1 MFVNETLLLFIF
13 CIFAKISDAMENI
26 FVEKFGGA
34 SVNSADAVRNVKH
47 ILSLED
53 KKRIVVISA
62 MGKTTNKLENIVN
75 MWFNDATFFT
85 QQYEELKDYHTN
97 IIEDLFSGD
106 DTESCKVKI
115 NLLFTELKN
124 KMLHIP
130 NTDYNFLYDSI
141 VSYGEKISTT
151 IVSEYLNAC
160 GLKNKLVSAVD
171 LIKTDNNYRD
181 ANVNWELTKTSVKQ
195 TLEPIFPFVNMVIT
209 QGFIGGTKEN
219 LSVTLGREGS
229 DYSAAI
235 LAHCMEC
242 KSMTIWKDVPGLLN
256 ADPKRVEK
264 TTKLSSIPFKEAI
277 ELSYYG
283 ATIIHP
289 KTIKPLENLS
299 IPLYIKSFVN
309 PEDEGSVICSNP
321 NIVPVVPNYIFKDNQ
336 LLLSIFPKDFSFIA
350 EKNIAT
356 IFDILAKN
364 KVKVNLMQNSAI
376 SFSVCFDEN
385 RNILPQLLEDLQ
397 HDFKVRYNTQLQLIT
412 IRHYDQASIDDVL
425 QGREKIIEQR
435 SRRTVQFLVNMK

>member
-1 MFVNETLLLFIF
+1 
-13 CIFAKISDAMENI
+13 MENI

-75 MWFNDATFFT
+75 MWFNDSTFYT
-85 QQYEELKDYHTN
+85 QQYEELIEYHTN
-97 IIEDLFSGD
+97 IIEDLFSGEES
-106 DTESCKVKI
+106 ESCKVKI
-115 NLLFTELKN
+115 NLLFIELKN
-124 KMLHIP
+124 RMLHIP

-141 VSYGEKISTT
+141 VSYGEKFSTT

-181 ANVNWELTKTSVKQ
+181 ANVNWELTRTNVKQ
-195 TLEPIFPFVNMVIT
+195 TLEQIFPFVDMVIT

-219 LSVTLGREGS
+219 LAVTLGREGS

-309 PEDEGSVICSNP
+309 PKDEGSVICSNP
-321 NIVPVVPNYIFKDNQ
+321 EIVPVVPNYIFKDKQ

-364 KVKVNLMQNSAI
+364 KIKVNLMQNSAI

-397 HDFKVRYNTQLQLIT
+397 QDFKVRYNTQLQLIT